1 MALWFLVKGVRNFSE
16 IQINN
21 NLKYQSVMTL
31 DKKISWG
38 GESYYESP
46 LVNSLEMSNEGVLCG
61 SYIWTEGG
69 AGTYTDEFI
78 NDNGSY

>member
-1 MALWFLVKGVRNFSE
+1 MALWFLVKGVRNSSE

-38 GESYYESP
+38 QSHYDSP
-46 LVNSLEMSNEGVLCG
+46 LVKTLEMSNEGVLCM
-61 SYIWTEGG
+61 SSPASTIDNAIEEDW
-69 AGTYTDEFI
+69 GTL
-78 NDNGSY
+78 

>member
-1 MALWFLVKGVRNFSE
+1 MALWFLVKGVRNSSE

-38 GESYYESP
+38 GQSHYDSP
-46 LVNSLEMSNEGVLCG
+46 LVNSLEMSNEGVLCA
-61 SYIWTEGG
+61 SFGG
-69 AGTYTDEFI
+69 ANQAGKALSEDVNSTWNF
-78 NDNGSY
+78 

>member
-1 MALWFLVKGVRNFSE
+1 
-16 IQINN
+16 
-21 NLKYQSVMTL
+21 MTL

-61 SYIWTEGG
+61 SYTWTEGG
-69 AGTYTDEFI
+69 AGTYNGFI
-78 NDNGSY
+78 NDNGEEY

>member
-38 GESYYESP
+38 GKQSHYDSP
-46 LVNSLEMSNEGVLCG
+46 LVNSLEMSNEGVMCM
-61 SYIWTEGG
+61 SSPASTIENAYE
-69 AGTYTDEFI
+69 
-78 NDNGSY
+78 DNWETL

>member
-1 MALWFLVKGVRNFSE
+1 MALWFLVKGVRNSSE

-46 LVNSLEMSNEGVLCG
+46 LVNSLEMSNEGVMCA
-61 SYIWTEGG
+61 SFGG
-69 AGTYTDEFI
+69 ANEAGAVLKESNEWNF
-78 NDNGSY
+78 

>member
-1 MALWFLVKGVRNFSE
+1 
-16 IQINN
+16 
-21 NLKYQSVMTL
+21 MTL

-61 SYIWTEGG
+61 SYTWTEGG

>member
-46 LVNSLEMSNEGVLCG
+46 LVNSLEMSNEGVLCM
-61 SYIWTEGG
+61 SSPASTIDNAIMEDW
-69 AGTYTDEFI
+69 GTL
-78 NDNGSY
+78 

>member
-1 MALWFLVKGVRNFSE
+1 MWFLVKGVRNSSE

-38 GESYYESP
+38 GRSHYDSP
-46 LVNSLEMSNEGVLCG
+46 LVKTLEIASEGLLCG
-61 SYIWTEGG
+61 SFGDANQAG
-69 AGTYTDEFI
+69 AELKESNVWDF
-78 NDNGSY
+78 

>member
-46 LVNSLEMSNEGVLCG
+46 LVNSLEMSNEGVMCMSSPASTIENAYEEDWGKL
-61 SYIWTEGG
+61 
-69 AGTYTDEFI
+69 
-78 NDNGSY
+78 

>member
-46 LVNSLEMSNEGVLCG
+46 LVNSLEMSNEGVMCM
-61 SYIWTEGG
+61 SSPANTIENAYEDDW
-69 AGTYTDEFI
+69 GTL
-78 NDNGSY
+78 

>member
-1 MALWFLVKGVRNFSE
+1 MWFLVKGARNSSE

-31 DKKISWG
+31 YKKISWG

-46 LVNSLEMSNEGVLCG
+46 LVNSLEMSNEGVMCM
-61 SYIWTEGG
+61 SSPASTIDNAIEEDW
-69 AGTYTDEFI
+69 GTL
-78 NDNGSY
+78 